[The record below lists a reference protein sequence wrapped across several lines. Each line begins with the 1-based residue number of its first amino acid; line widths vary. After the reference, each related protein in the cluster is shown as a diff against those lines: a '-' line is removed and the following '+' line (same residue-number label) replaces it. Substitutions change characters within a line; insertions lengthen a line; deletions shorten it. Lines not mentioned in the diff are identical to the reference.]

1 MRTPATEAELRVGF
15 LRLGVLVLI
24 GLSQTV
30 PHPNPQ
36 DEAFFVALTVVGAYA
51 ILALIW
57 VYVRGASTTFV
68 FAATALDVAAVSVL
82 AELSGGAFSQARL
95 AYFLVPV
102 AVAFRFRPTLT
113 AAAGAVTV
121 AAYLIESV
129 AHPAHSRPGAD
140 RFIAVQAGFLAW
152 LSVAAVL
159 LSAMLDRRTRSAIE
173 LAEERRRLIT
183 DSLTAEERE
192 RKALAEGLH
201 DHAVQNLLS
210 ARHDLEEAAES
221 ASPVPLERARRALDE
236 TIHDLREAIFE
247 LHPYVLEQVGLAA
260 AVQAVGERAAR
271 HGGFRLELDLTYT
284 RRNENEALVLGAVR
298 ELLANVAQHAT
309 ASNVSVRMAQQDG
322 WLVVEVADDGAGFAP
337 EDLPARLAQ
346 GHIGLQSQRMRIE
359 SVGGRMEVRAGA
371 ARGTAVEIR
380 VPAS

>member
-1 MRTPATEAELRVGF
+1 LRTPATEAELRIGF

-36 DEAFFVALTVVGAYA
+36 DEAFFVALTIVGIYA
-51 ILALIW
+51 VLALVW
-57 VYVRGASTTFV
+57 VYVRGASTPFV
-68 FAATALDVAAVSVL
+68 FVATALDVAAVSVL
-82 AELSGGAFSQARL
+82 AELSGGVFSQARL

-102 AVAFRFRPTLT
+102 AVAFRFRPALT
-113 AAAGAVTV
+113 AAAGVVTV

-159 LSAMLDRRTRSAIE
+159 LSAMLDRRTRSAVE
-173 LAEERRRLIT
+173 LAEVRRRLIT
-183 DSLTAEERE
+183 ESMTAEERE

-221 ASPVPLERARRALDE
+221 APAKPLERARRALDE
-236 TIHDLREAIFE
+236 TIHELREAIFE
-247 LHPYVLEQVGLAA
+247 LHPYVVDQVGLAA
-260 AVQAVGERAAR
+260 DVQAVGERAAR
-271 HGGFRLELDLTYT
+271 QGGFRLDLDLSYGQ
-284 RRNENEALVLGAVR
+284 RNENEALVLGAVR

-309 ASNVSVRMAQQDG
+309 ASNVSVRMAQRDG
-322 WLVVEVADDGAGFAP
+322 WLMVEVADDGKGFSP
-337 EDLPARLAQ
+337 EELPAKLAE
-346 GHIGLQSQRMRIE
+346 GHIGLQSQKVRIE
-359 SVGGRMEVRAGA
+359 SVGGRMDVRAEA
-371 ARGTAVEIR
+371 NLGTTVKIR
-380 VPAS
+380 VPAG